1 MIEKVG
7 KDLDMIQLSIFS
19 NRFMSIAE
27 QMGRYYILI
36 VCLVQLY
43 IHFLYVNS
51 FSFTRCYFIFNYM
64 LVLSLIHLLGV
75 T

>member
-1 MIEKVG
+1 MVEKVG

-43 IHFLYVNS
+43 INFLYVNS
-51 FSFTRCYFIFNYM
+51 FAWYYLLFIC
-64 LVLSLIHLLGV
+64 
-75 T
+75 